1 MQLKGA
7 YDGYSCQQLLSII
20 SNPTLSD
27 ICRKIYCD
35 RGITAVF
42 KKTALSGDEE
52 SIELL
57 HNIALGYDEFGKK
70 AEDIL
75 YHIVRTPTNETLSI
89 IRLIKNACLKLYN
102 LAHAATNSPL
112 KPAGPDNSDDLL
124 FKKLFS
130 PSKLMT
136 IIGDEIPLISEK
148 QSLSKVLLNDKNNE
162 LSDGT
167 NFWDKNRQL
176 TTDEIDCYLQKI
188 AANAKNTQVNYPTGL
203 YLPDSNSTYLEFAL
217 NDNIKI
223 DPSWPKEVQLFPI
236 NTGGHW
242 ILVSLQKIV
251 NEKNNTPQIKCVIF
265 NSLRALGHDK
275 ENSLKRVINSF
286 NSKIMGEMPNNK
298 NITDHLT
305 EPEIIF
311 LHADLQQYLSQ
322 SCGAFVCMAAKEVI
336 EQRESNSDSA
346 PYTLLKNYADRFKKY
361 SAEEQYEIDFQHRLI
376 NRNCYLDK
384 YGDALINAS
393 YTQLEKTHSQPKNRA
408 SGNRVS

>member
-1 MQLKGA
+1 MMVTVVSNYCQL
-7 YDGYSCQQLLSII
+7 SQTQLSQTFAEKFTVTEELLQS
-20 SNPTLSD
+20 L
-27 ICRKIYCD
+27 
-35 RGITAVF
+35 

-57 HNIALGYDEFGKK
+57 HNIALGYDKFGKE

-102 LAHAATNSPL
+102 LAHIATNSPL
-112 KPAGPDNSDDLL
+112 KSHDSDDLL

-148 QSLSKVLLNDKNNE
+148 QSLSKVLLNDENNE

-176 TTDEIDCYLQKI
+176 TTDEIACYLQKI

-203 YLPDSNSTYLEFAL
+203 YVPYSTRTHLEDAL
-217 NDNIKI
+217 NENIKS
-223 DPSWPKEVQLFPI
+223 DPSWPNEVQLFPI
-236 NTGGHW
+236 NIGGHW

-251 NEKNNTPQIKCVIF
+251 NKKNNKLQIKCVIF
-265 NSLRALGHDK
+265 NSLRALGYDK

-286 NSKIMGEMPNNK
+286 NSELMGEMSNN
-298 NITDHLT
+298 NIKVHLN

-322 SCGAFVCMAAKEVI
+322 SCGAFVCMAAQEVI

-361 SAEEQYEIDFQHRLI
+361 SAEEQYEIDFQHRLA

-384 YGDALINAS
+384 YGDANINH
-393 YTQLEKTHSQPKNRA
+393 YYRNLEIKHSQPKNRA
-408 SGNRVS
+408 SGKRVS

>member
-1 MQLKGA
+1 MMVTVVSNYCQL
-7 YDGYSCQQLLSII
+7 SQTQLCQTFAEKFTVTEELLQS
-20 SNPTLSD
+20 L
-27 ICRKIYCD
+27 
-35 RGITAVF
+35 

-70 AEDIL
+70 AEDIF
-75 YHIVRTPTNETLSI
+75 YHIVRNPTNETLSI

-102 LAHAATNSPL
+102 LAHTATKHPL
-112 KPAGPDNSDDLL
+112 KSHDSDDLL

-136 IIGDEIPLISEK
+136 IIGEDIPLISEK

-176 TTDEIDCYLQKI
+176 TTDEIACYLKKI
-188 AANAKNTQVNYPTGL
+188 AANAKNTQVNYPTDF
-203 YLPDSNSTYLEFAL
+203 YLPNSNSTYLEVAL
-217 NDNIKI
+217 NDNIKS
-223 DPSWPKEVQLFPI
+223 DPLWPKAVQLFPI

-251 NEKNNTPQIKCVIF
+251 NEKKNTQQIKCIIF
-265 NSLRALGHDK
+265 NSLRALGHEK
-275 ENSLKRVINSF
+275 ENSLKRIINSF
-286 NSKIMGEMPNNK
+286 NSELMREMSNN
-298 NITDHLT
+298 NIKVHLT

-322 SCGAFVCMAAKEVI
+322 SCGAFVCMAAQEVI

-346 PYTLLKNYADRFKKY
+346 HYTLLKNYADRFKKY
-361 SAEEQYEIDFQHRLI
+361 SAEEQYEIDFQHRQV

-384 YGDALINAS
+384 YGDANIND
-393 YTQLEKTHSQPKNRA
+393 YYRDLEIKHSQPQNRA
-408 SGNRVS
+408 SGKRVS

>member
-1 MQLKGA
+1 MVTVVSNYCQL
-7 YDGYSCQQLLSII
+7 SQTQLSQTFAEKFTVTEELLQS
-20 SNPTLSD
+20 L
-27 ICRKIYCD
+27 
-35 RGITAVF
+35 

-57 HNIALGYDEFGKK
+57 HNIALGYDKFGKE

-102 LAHAATNSPL
+102 LAHIATNSPL
-112 KPAGPDNSDDLL
+112 KSHDSDDLL

-148 QSLSKVLLNDKNNE
+148 QSLSKVLLNDENNE

-176 TTDEIDCYLQKI
+176 TTDEIACYLQKI

-203 YLPDSNSTYLEFAL
+203 YVPYSTRTHREDAL
-217 NDNIKI
+217 NENIKS
-223 DPSWPKEVQLFPI
+223 DPSWPNEVQLFPI

-251 NEKNNTPQIKCVIF
+251 NKKNNKLQIKCVIF
-265 NSLRALGHDK
+265 NSLRALGYDK

-286 NSKIMGEMPNNK
+286 NSELMGEMSNN
-298 NITDHLT
+298 NIKVHLN

-322 SCGAFVCMAAKEVI
+322 SCGAFVCMAAQEVI

-361 SAEEQYEIDFQHRLI
+361 SAEEQYEIDFQHRLA

-384 YGDALINAS
+384 YGDANINH
-393 YTQLEKTHSQPKNRA
+393 YYRNLEIKHSQPKNRA
-408 SGNRVS
+408 SGKRVS

>member
-1 MQLKGA
+1 MVTVVSNYCQLSQMQLSQTFAEKFTVTEE
-7 YDGYSCQQLLSII
+7 LLQS
-20 SNPTLSD
+20 L
-27 ICRKIYCD
+27 
-35 RGITAVF
+35 

-57 HNIALGYDEFGKK
+57 HNIALGYYKFGKE

-102 LAHAATNSPL
+102 LAHIATNSPL
-112 KPAGPDNSDDLL
+112 KSHDSDDLL

-148 QSLSKVLLNDKNNE
+148 QSLSKVLLNDENNE

-176 TTDEIDCYLQKI
+176 TTDEIACYLQKI

-203 YLPDSNSTYLEFAL
+203 YVPYSTRTHLEDAL
-217 NDNIKI
+217 NENIKS
-223 DPSWPKEVQLFPI
+223 DPSWPNEVQLFPI

-251 NEKNNTPQIKCVIF
+251 NKKNNKLQIKCVIF
-265 NSLRALGHDK
+265 NSLRALGYDK

-286 NSKIMGEMPNNK
+286 NSELMGEMSNN
-298 NITDHLT
+298 NIKVHLN

-322 SCGAFVCMAAKEVI
+322 SCGAFVCMAAQEVI

-361 SAEEQYEIDFQHRLI
+361 SAEEQYEIDFQHRLA

-384 YGDALINAS
+384 YGDANINH
-393 YTQLEKTHSQPKNRA
+393 YYRNLEIKHSQPKNRA
-408 SGNRVS
+408 SGKRVS

>member
-1 MQLKGA
+1 MVTVVSNYCQL
-7 YDGYSCQQLLSII
+7 SQTQLSQTFAEKFTVTEELLQS
-20 SNPTLSD
+20 L
-27 ICRKIYCD
+27 
-35 RGITAVF
+35 

-57 HNIALGYDEFGKK
+57 HNIALGYDKFGKE

-102 LAHAATNSPL
+102 LAHIATNSPL
-112 KPAGPDNSDDLL
+112 KSHDSDDLL

-148 QSLSKVLLNDKNNE
+148 QSLSKVLLNDENNE

-176 TTDEIDCYLQKI
+176 TTDEIACYLQKI

-203 YLPDSNSTYLEFAL
+203 YVPYSTRTHLEDAL
-217 NDNIKI
+217 NENIKS
-223 DPSWPKEVQLFPI
+223 DPSWPNEVQLFPI

-242 ILVSLQKIV
+242 ILVSPQKIV
-251 NEKNNTPQIKCVIF
+251 NKKNNKLQIKCVIF
-265 NSLRALGHDK
+265 NSLRALGYDK

-286 NSKIMGEMPNNK
+286 NSELMGEMSNN
-298 NITDHLT
+298 NIKVHLN

-322 SCGAFVCMAAKEVI
+322 SCGAFVCMAAQEVI

-361 SAEEQYEIDFQHRLI
+361 SAEEQYEIDFQHRLA
-376 NRNCYLDK
+376 NRNCYLDI
-384 YGDALINAS
+384 YGDANINH
-393 YTQLEKTHSQPKNRA
+393 YYRNLEIKHSQPKNRA
-408 SGNRVS
+408 SGKRVS

>member
-1 MQLKGA
+1 MVTVVSNYCQL
-7 YDGYSCQQLLSII
+7 SQTQLCQTFAEKFTVTEELLQS
-20 SNPTLSD
+20 L
-27 ICRKIYCD
+27 
-35 RGITAVF
+35 

-75 YHIVRTPTNETLSI
+75 YHIVRNPTNDTLSI
-89 IRLIKNACLKLYN
+89 IKLIKNACLKLYN
-102 LAHAATNSPL
+102 LAHTATKHPL
-112 KPAGPDNSDDLL
+112 KSHNSDNLL

-136 IIGDEIPLISEK
+136 IIGEDIPLISEK

-203 YLPDSNSTYLEFAL
+203 YLPDSNSTYLEIAL
-217 NDNIKI
+217 NDNIKS

-251 NEKNNTPQIKCVIF
+251 NEKNNTQQIKCVIF

-286 NSKIMGEMPNNK
+286 NSKFMGEMPNNK
-298 NITDHLT
+298 NIIDHLT
-305 EPEIIF
+305 EQEITF

-361 SAEEQYEIDFQHRLI
+361 SAEEQYEIDFQHRQV

-384 YGDALINAS
+384 YGDANIND
-393 YTQLEKTHSQPKNRA
+393 YYRDLEIKHSQPQNRA
-408 SGNRVS
+408 SGKRVS

>member
-1 MQLKGA
+1 MMVTVVSNYCQL
-7 YDGYSCQQLLSII
+7 SQTQLSQTFAEKFTVTEELLQS
-20 SNPTLSD
+20 L
-27 ICRKIYCD
+27 
-35 RGITAVF
+35 

-57 HNIALGYDEFGKK
+57 HNIALGYDKFGKE

-102 LAHAATNSPL
+102 LAHIATNSPL
-112 KPAGPDNSDDLL
+112 KSHDSDDLL

-148 QSLSKVLLNDKNNE
+148 QSLSKVLLNDENNE

-176 TTDEIDCYLQKI
+176 TTDEIACYLQKI

-203 YLPDSNSTYLEFAL
+203 YVPYSTRTHLEDAL
-217 NDNIKI
+217 NENIKS
-223 DPSWPKEVQLFPI
+223 DPSCPNEVQLFPI

-251 NEKNNTPQIKCVIF
+251 NKKNNKLQIKCVIF
-265 NSLRALGHDK
+265 NSLRALGYDK

-286 NSKIMGEMPNNK
+286 NSELMGEMSNN
-298 NITDHLT
+298 NIKVHLN

-322 SCGAFVCMAAKEVI
+322 SCGAFVCMAAQEVI

-361 SAEEQYEIDFQHRLI
+361 SAEEQYEIDFQHRLA

-384 YGDALINAS
+384 YGDANINH
-393 YTQLEKTHSQPKNRA
+393 YYRNLEIKHSQPKNRA
-408 SGNRVS
+408 SGKRVS

>member
-1 MQLKGA
+1 MVTVVSNYCQL
-7 YDGYSCQQLLSII
+7 SQTQLSQTFAEKFTVTDELLQS
-20 SNPTLSD
+20 L
-27 ICRKIYCD
+27 
-35 RGITAVF
+35 

-70 AEDIL
+70 AEDIF
-75 YHIVRTPTNETLSI
+75 YHIVRNPTNETLSI

-102 LAHAATNSPL
+102 LAHTATKHPL
-112 KPAGPDNSDDLL
+112 KSHDSDDLL

-136 IIGDEIPLISEK
+136 IIGEDIPLISEK

-188 AANAKNTQVNYPTGL
+188 AASAKNTQVNYPTGL
-203 YLPDSNSTYLEFAL
+203 YLPDSNSTYLEIAL
-217 NDNIKI
+217 NDNIKS

-251 NEKNNTPQIKCVIF
+251 NEKNNTQQIKCVIF
-265 NSLRALGHDK
+265 NSLRALGHDN
-275 ENSLKRVINSF
+275 ENSLKRIINSF
-286 NSKIMGEMPNNK
+286 NSELIGEMSNN
-298 NITDHLT
+298 NIKVHLT

-322 SCGAFVCMAAKEVI
+322 SCGAFVCMAAQEVI

-346 PYTLLKNYADRFKKY
+346 HYTLLKNYADRFKKY
-361 SAEEQYEIDFQHRLI
+361 SAEEQYEIDFQHRQA

-384 YGDALINAS
+384 YGDANINH
-393 YTQLEKTHSQPKNRA
+393 YYRNLEIKYSHPQNKA
-408 SGNRVS
+408 SGKRVS

>member
-7 YDGYSCQQLLSII
+7 HDGYSCQQLLSII
-20 SNPTLSD
+20 SNATQSD

-57 HNIALGYDEFGKK
+57 HNIALGYDKFGKE

-102 LAHAATNSPL
+102 LAHIATNSPL
-112 KPAGPDNSDDLL
+112 KSHDSDDLL

-148 QSLSKVLLNDKNNE
+148 QSLSKVLLNDENNE

-176 TTDEIDCYLQKI
+176 TTDEIACYLQKI

-203 YLPDSNSTYLEFAL
+203 YVPYSTRTHLEDAL
-217 NDNIKI
+217 NENIKS
-223 DPSWPKEVQLFPI
+223 DPSWPNEVQLFPI

-251 NEKNNTPQIKCVIF
+251 NKKNNKLQIKCVIF
-265 NSLRALGHDK
+265 NSLRALGYDK

-286 NSKIMGEMPNNK
+286 NSELMGEMSNN
-298 NITDHLT
+298 NIKVHLN

-322 SCGAFVCMAAKEVI
+322 SCGAFVCMAAQEVI

-346 PYTLLKNYADRFKKY
+346 PYTLLKTMLTDLKNIQQKSSTKLIFNIDW
-361 SAEEQYEIDFQHRLI
+361 QTEIVI
-376 NRNCYLDK
+376 
-384 YGDALINAS
+384 
-393 YTQLEKTHSQPKNRA
+393 
-408 SGNRVS
+408 

>member
-1 MQLKGA
+1 M
-7 YDGYSCQQLLSII
+7 
-20 SNPTLSD
+20 
-27 ICRKIYCD
+27 CRKF
-35 RGITAVF
+35 TVTEELLQSL

-75 YHIVRTPTNETLSI
+75 YHIVRNPTNETLSI

-136 IIGDEIPLISEK
+136 IIGDDIPLISEK

-188 AANAKNTQVNYPTGL
+188 AANANNTQVNYPTGL
-203 YLPDSNSTYLEFAL
+203 YLPDSNSTYLEIAL
-217 NDNIKI
+217 NENIKS
-223 DPSWPKEVQLFPI
+223 DPSWPNEVQLFPI

-251 NEKNNTPQIKCVIF
+251 NEKNNTQQIKCVIF

-286 NSKIMGEMPNNK
+286 NSKFMGEMPNND

-384 YGDALINAS
+384 YGDANINH
-393 YTQLEKTHSQPKNRA
+393 YYRNLEIKYSQPKK
-408 SGNRVS
+408 

>member
-1 MQLKGA
+1 MVTVVSNYCQL
-7 YDGYSCQQLLSII
+7 SQTQLSQTFAEKFTVTDELLQS
-20 SNPTLSD
+20 L
-27 ICRKIYCD
+27 
-35 RGITAVF
+35 

-75 YHIVRTPTNETLSI
+75 YHIVINPTNETLSI

-102 LAHAATNSPL
+102 LAHTATKHPL
-112 KPAGPDNSDDLL
+112 KSHDSDDLL

-136 IIGDEIPLISEK
+136 IIGEDIPLISEK

-176 TTDEIDCYLQKI
+176 TTDEIACYLKKI
-188 AANAKNTQVNYPTGL
+188 AANAKNTQVNYPTDF
-203 YLPDSNSTYLEFAL
+203 YLPNSNSTYLEVAL
-217 NDNIKI
+217 NDNIKS
-223 DPSWPKEVQLFPI
+223 DPLWPKAVQLFPI

-251 NEKNNTPQIKCVIF
+251 NEKNNTQQIKCIIF
-265 NSLRALGHDK
+265 NSLRALGHEK
-275 ENSLKRVINSF
+275 ENSLKRIINSF
-286 NSKIMGEMPNNK
+286 NSELMGEMSNN
-298 NITDHLT
+298 NIKVHLT

-322 SCGAFVCMAAKEVI
+322 SCGAFVCMAAQEVI

-361 SAEEQYEIDFQHRLI
+361 SAEEQYEIDFQHRQA

-384 YGDALINAS
+384 YGDANIND
-393 YTQLEKTHSQPKNRA
+393 YYRDLEIKHSQPQNRA
-408 SGNRVS
+408 SGKRVS

>member
-1 MQLKGA
+1 MVTVVSNYCQL
-7 YDGYSCQQLLSII
+7 SQTQLCQTFAEKFTVTEELLQS
-20 SNPTLSD
+20 L
-27 ICRKIYCD
+27 
-35 RGITAVF
+35 

-57 HNIALGYDEFGKK
+57 HNIALDYDEFGKK

-75 YHIVRTPTNETLSI
+75 YHIVRNPTNETLSI

-102 LAHAATNSPL
+102 LAHTATKHPL
-112 KPAGPDNSDDLL
+112 KSHDSDDLL

-136 IIGDEIPLISEK
+136 IIGEDIPLISEK

-176 TTDEIDCYLQKI
+176 TTDEIACYLKKI
-188 AANAKNTQVNYPTGL
+188 AANAKNTQVNYPTDF
-203 YLPDSNSTYLEFAL
+203 YLPNSNSTYLEVAL
-217 NDNIKI
+217 NDNIKS
-223 DPSWPKEVQLFPI
+223 DPLWPKAVQLFPI

-251 NEKNNTPQIKCVIF
+251 NEKNNTQQIKCIIF
-265 NSLRALGHDK
+265 NSLRALGHEK
-275 ENSLKRVINSF
+275 ENSLKRIINSF
-286 NSKIMGEMPNNK
+286 NSELMREMSNN
-298 NITDHLT
+298 NIKVHLT

-322 SCGAFVCMAAKEVI
+322 SCGAFVCMAAQEVI

-346 PYTLLKNYADRFKKY
+346 HYTLLKNYADRFKKY
-361 SAEEQYEIDFQHRLI
+361 SAEEQYEIDFQHRQV
-376 NRNCYLDK
+376 NRNCFLDK
-384 YGDALINAS
+384 YGDANIND
-393 YTQLEKTHSQPKNRA
+393 YYRDLEIKHSQPQNRA
-408 SGNRVS
+408 SGKRVS

>member
-1 MQLKGA
+1 MVTVVSNYCQL
-7 YDGYSCQQLLSII
+7 SQTQLSQTFAEKFTVTEELLQS
-20 SNPTLSD
+20 L
-27 ICRKIYCD
+27 
-35 RGITAVF
+35 

-57 HNIALGYDEFGKK
+57 HNIALGYDKFGKE

-102 LAHAATNSPL
+102 LAHIATNSPL
-112 KPAGPDNSDDLL
+112 KSHDSDDLL

-148 QSLSKVLLNDKNNE
+148 QSLSKVLLNDENNE

-176 TTDEIDCYLQKI
+176 TTDEIACYLQKI
-188 AANAKNTQVNYPTGL
+188 AANAKNAQVNYPTGL
-203 YLPDSNSTYLEFAL
+203 YVPYSTRTHLEDAL
-217 NDNIKI
+217 NENIKS
-223 DPSWPKEVQLFPI
+223 DPSWPNEVQLFPI

-251 NEKNNTPQIKCVIF
+251 NKKNNKLQIKCVIF
-265 NSLRALGHDK
+265 NSLRALGYDK
-275 ENSLKRVINSF
+275 ENSLKRVINIF
-286 NSKIMGEMPNNK
+286 NSELMGEMSNN
-298 NITDHLT
+298 NIKVHLN

-322 SCGAFVCMAAKEVI
+322 SCGAFVCMAAQEVI

-361 SAEEQYEIDFQHRLI
+361 SAEEQYEIDFQHRLA

-384 YGDALINAS
+384 YGDANIND
-393 YTQLEKTHSQPKNRA
+393 YYRDLEIKHSQPQNRA
-408 SGNRVS
+408 SGKRVS

>member
-1 MQLKGA
+1 MMVTVVSNYCQL
-7 YDGYSCQQLLSII
+7 SQTQLSQTFAEKFTVTEELLQS
-20 SNPTLSD
+20 L
-27 ICRKIYCD
+27 
-35 RGITAVF
+35 

-57 HNIALGYDEFGKK
+57 HNIALGYDKFGKE

-102 LAHAATNSPL
+102 LAHIATNSPL
-112 KPAGPDNSDDLL
+112 KSHDSDDLL

-148 QSLSKVLLNDKNNE
+148 QSLSKVLLNDENNE

-176 TTDEIDCYLQKI
+176 TTDEIACYLQKI

-203 YLPDSNSTYLEFAL
+203 YVPYSTRTHLEDAL
-217 NDNIKI
+217 NENIKS
-223 DPSWPKEVQLFPI
+223 DPSWPNEVQLFPI

-251 NEKNNTPQIKCVIF
+251 NKKNNKLQIKCVIF
-265 NSLRALGHDK
+265 NSLRALGYDK
-275 ENSLKRVINSF
+275 ENSLTRVINSF
-286 NSKIMGEMPNNK
+286 NSELMGEMSNN
-298 NITDHLT
+298 NIKVHLN

-322 SCGAFVCMAAKEVI
+322 SCGAFVCMAAQEVI

-346 PYTLLKNYADRFKKY
+346 PYTLLKNYADRLKKY
-361 SAEEQYEIDFQHRLI
+361 SAEEQYEIDFQHRLA

-384 YGDALINAS
+384 YGDANINH
-393 YTQLEKTHSQPKNRA
+393 YYRNLEIKHSQPKNRA
-408 SGNRVS
+408 SGKRVS

>member
-1 MQLKGA
+1 MMVTVVSNYCQL
-7 YDGYSCQQLLSII
+7 SQTQLSQTFAEKFTVTEELLQS
-20 SNPTLSD
+20 L
-27 ICRKIYCD
+27 
-35 RGITAVF
+35 

-57 HNIALGYDEFGKK
+57 HNIALGYDKFGKE

-102 LAHAATNSPL
+102 LAHIATNSPL
-112 KPAGPDNSDDLL
+112 KSHDSDDLL

-148 QSLSKVLLNDKNNE
+148 QSLSKVLLNDENNE

-176 TTDEIDCYLQKI
+176 TTDEIACYLQKI

-203 YLPDSNSTYLEFAL
+203 YVPYSTRTHLEDAL
-217 NDNIKI
+217 NENIKS
-223 DPSWPKEVQLFPI
+223 DPSWPNEVQLFPI

-251 NEKNNTPQIKCVIF
+251 NKKNNKLQIKCVIF
-265 NSLRALGHDK
+265 NSLRALGYDK

-286 NSKIMGEMPNNK
+286 NSELMGEMSNN
-298 NITDHLT
+298 NIKVHLN

-322 SCGAFVCMAAKEVI
+322 SCGAFVCMAAQEVI

-361 SAEEQYEIDFQHRLI
+361 SAEEQCEIDFQHRLA

-384 YGDALINAS
+384 YGDANINH
-393 YTQLEKTHSQPKNRA
+393 YYRNLEIKHSQPKNRA
-408 SGNRVS
+408 SGKRVS

>member
-1 MQLKGA
+1 MVTVVSNYCQL
-7 YDGYSCQQLLSII
+7 SQTQLSQTFAEKFTVTDELLQS
-20 SNPTLSD
+20 L
-27 ICRKIYCD
+27 
-35 RGITAVF
+35 

-75 YHIVRTPTNETLSI
+75 YHIVINPTNETLSI

-102 LAHAATNSPL
+102 LAHTATKHPL
-112 KPAGPDNSDDLL
+112 KSHDSDDLL

-136 IIGDEIPLISEK
+136 IIGEDIPLISEK

-188 AANAKNTQVNYPTGL
+188 AASAKNTQVNYPTGL
-203 YLPDSNSTYLEFAL
+203 YLPDSNSTYLEIAL
-217 NDNIKI
+217 NDNIKS

-251 NEKNNTPQIKCVIF
+251 NEKNNTQQIKCVIF
-265 NSLRALGHDK
+265 NSLRALGHDN
-275 ENSLKRVINSF
+275 ENSLKRIINSF
-286 NSKIMGEMPNNK
+286 NSELIGEMSNN
-298 NITDHLT
+298 NIKIHLT

-322 SCGAFVCMAAKEVI
+322 SCGAFVCMAAQEVI

-361 SAEEQYEIDFQHRLI
+361 SAEEQYEIDFQHRQA

-384 YGDALINAS
+384 YGDANINH
-393 YTQLEKTHSQPKNRA
+393 YYRNLEIKYSHPQNKA
-408 SGNRVS
+408 SGKRVS

>member
-1 MQLKGA
+1 MVTVVSNYCQLSQK
-7 YDGYSCQQLLSII
+7 QLSQTFAEKFTVTEELLQS
-20 SNPTLSD
+20 L
-27 ICRKIYCD
+27 
-35 RGITAVF
+35 

-57 HNIALGYDEFGKK
+57 HNIALGYDKFGKE

-75 YHIVRTPTNETLSI
+75 YHIVRNPTNETLSI

-102 LAHAATNSPL
+102 LAHIATNSPL
-112 KPAGPDNSDDLL
+112 KSHDSDDLL

-148 QSLSKVLLNDKNNE
+148 QSLSKALLNDENNE

-176 TTDEIDCYLQKI
+176 TTDEIACYLQKI
-188 AANAKNTQVNYPTGL
+188 AANAKNAQVNYPTGL
-203 YLPDSNSTYLEFAL
+203 YVPYSTRTHLEDAL
-217 NDNIKI
+217 NENIKS
-223 DPSWPKEVQLFPI
+223 DPSWPKAVQLFPI

-251 NEKNNTPQIKCVIF
+251 NEKNNTQQIKCVIF

-286 NSKIMGEMPNNK
+286 NSEFMGEMSNN
-298 NITDHLT
+298 NIKVHLT

-322 SCGAFVCMAAKEVI
+322 SCGAFVCMAAQEVI

-361 SAEEQYEIDFQHRLI
+361 SAEEQYEIDFQHRLV

-384 YGDALINAS
+384 YGDARINAS
-393 YTQLEKTHSQPKNRA
+393 YTQLEIKHSQPKNRA
-408 SGNRVS
+408 SGKRVS

>member
-1 MQLKGA
+1 MVTVVSNYCQL
-7 YDGYSCQQLLSII
+7 SQTQLSQTFAEKFTVTDELLQS
-20 SNPTLSD
+20 L
-27 ICRKIYCD
+27 
-35 RGITAVF
+35 

-75 YHIVRTPTNETLSI
+75 YHIVINPTNETLSI

-102 LAHAATNSPL
+102 LAHTATKHPL
-112 KPAGPDNSDDLL
+112 KSHDSDDLL

-136 IIGDEIPLISEK
+136 IIGEDIPLISEK

-188 AANAKNTQVNYPTGL
+188 AASAKNTQVNYPTGL
-203 YLPDSNSTYLEFAL
+203 HLPDSNSTYLEIAL
-217 NDNIKI
+217 NDNIKS

-251 NEKNNTPQIKCVIF
+251 NEKNNTQQIKCVIF
-265 NSLRALGHDK
+265 NSLRALGHDN
-275 ENSLKRVINSF
+275 ENSLKRIINSF
-286 NSKIMGEMPNNK
+286 NSELIGEMSNN
-298 NITDHLT
+298 NIKVHLT

-322 SCGAFVCMAAKEVI
+322 SCGAFVCMAAQEVI

-361 SAEEQYEIDFQHRLI
+361 SAEEQYEIDFQHRQA

-384 YGDALINAS
+384 YGDANINH
-393 YTQLEKTHSQPKNRA
+393 YYRNLEIKYSHPQNKA
-408 SGNRVS
+408 SGKRVS

>member
-1 MQLKGA
+1 MVTVVSNYCQL
-7 YDGYSCQQLLSII
+7 SQTQLSQTFAEKFTVTDKLLQS
-20 SNPTLSD
+20 L
-27 ICRKIYCD
+27 
-35 RGITAVF
+35 

-75 YHIVRTPTNETLSI
+75 YHIVRNPTNETLSI

-102 LAHAATNSPL
+102 LAHTATKHPL
-112 KPAGPDNSDDLL
+112 KSHDSDDLL

-136 IIGDEIPLISEK
+136 IIGEDIPLISEK

-176 TTDEIDCYLQKI
+176 TTDEIACYLKKI
-188 AANAKNTQVNYPTGL
+188 AANAKNTQVNYPTDF
-203 YLPDSNSTYLEFAL
+203 YLPNSNSTYLEVAL
-217 NDNIKI
+217 NDNIKS
-223 DPSWPKEVQLFPI
+223 DPLWPKAVQLFPI

-251 NEKNNTPQIKCVIF
+251 NEKNNTQQIKCIIF
-265 NSLRALGHDK
+265 NSLRALGHEK
-275 ENSLKRVINSF
+275 ENSLKRIINSF
-286 NSKIMGEMPNNK
+286 NSELMGEMSNN
-298 NITDHLT
+298 NIKVHLT

-322 SCGAFVCMAAKEVI
+322 SCGAFVCMAAQEVI

-361 SAEEQYEIDFQHRLI
+361 SAEEQYEIDFQHRQA

-384 YGDALINAS
+384 YGDANIND
-393 YTQLEKTHSQPKNRA
+393 YYRDLEIKHSQPQNRA
-408 SGNRVS
+408 SGKRVS

>member
-1 MQLKGA
+1 MVTVVSNYCQL
-7 YDGYSCQQLLSII
+7 SQTQLSQTFAEKFTVTDELLQS
-20 SNPTLSD
+20 L
-27 ICRKIYCD
+27 
-35 RGITAVF
+35 

-75 YHIVRTPTNETLSI
+75 YHIVINPTNETLSI

-102 LAHAATNSPL
+102 LAHTATKHPL
-112 KPAGPDNSDDLL
+112 KSHDSDDLL

-136 IIGDEIPLISEK
+136 IIGEDIPLISEK

-188 AANAKNTQVNYPTGL
+188 AASAKNTQVNYPTGL
-203 YLPDSNSTYLEFAL
+203 YLPDSNSTYLEIAL
-217 NDNIKI
+217 NDNIKS

-251 NEKNNTPQIKCVIF
+251 NEKNNTQQIKCVIF
-265 NSLRALGHDK
+265 NSLRALGHDN
-275 ENSLKRVINSF
+275 ENSLKRIINSF
-286 NSKIMGEMPNNK
+286 NSELIGEMSNN
-298 NITDHLT
+298 NIKVHLT

-322 SCGAFVCMAAKEVI
+322 SCGAFVCMAAQEVI

-361 SAEEQYEIDFQHRLI
+361 SAEEQYEIDFQHRQA

-384 YGDALINAS
+384 YGDANINH
-393 YTQLEKTHSQPKNRA
+393 YYRNLEIKYSHP
-408 SGNRVS
+408 

>member
-1 MQLKGA
+1 MMVTVVSNYCQL
-7 YDGYSCQQLLSII
+7 SQTQLSQTFAEKFTVTEELLQS
-20 SNPTLSD
+20 L
-27 ICRKIYCD
+27 
-35 RGITAVF
+35 

-57 HNIALGYDEFGKK
+57 HNIALGYDKFGKE

-102 LAHAATNSPL
+102 LAHIATNSPL
-112 KPAGPDNSDDLL
+112 KSHDSDDLL

-148 QSLSKVLLNDKNNE
+148 QSLSKVLLNDENNE

-176 TTDEIDCYLQKI
+176 TTDEIACYLQKI
-188 AANAKNTQVNYPTGL
+188 AANAKNTQVNYPTDL
-203 YLPDSNSTYLEFAL
+203 YVPYSTRTHLEDAL
-217 NDNIKI
+217 NENIKS
-223 DPSWPKEVQLFPI
+223 DPSWPNEVQLFPI

-251 NEKNNTPQIKCVIF
+251 NKKNNKLQIKCVIF
-265 NSLRALGHDK
+265 NSLRALGYDK

-286 NSKIMGEMPNNK
+286 NSELMGEMSNN
-298 NITDHLT
+298 NIKVHLN

-322 SCGAFVCMAAKEVI
+322 SCGAFVCMAAQEVI

-361 SAEEQYEIDFQHRLI
+361 SAEEQYEIDFQHRLA

-384 YGDALINAS
+384 YGDANINH
-393 YTQLEKTHSQPKNRA
+393 YYRNLEIKHSQPKNRA
-408 SGNRVS
+408 SGKRVS

>member
-1 MQLKGA
+1 MMVTVVSNYCQLSQA
-7 YDGYSCQQLLSII
+7 QLCQTFAEKFTVTEELLQS
-20 SNPTLSD
+20 L
-27 ICRKIYCD
+27 
-35 RGITAVF
+35 

-75 YHIVRTPTNETLSI
+75 YHIVRNPTNETLSI

-102 LAHAATNSPL
+102 LAHTATNSPL

-136 IIGDEIPLISEK
+136 IIGDDIPLMSEK

-203 YLPDSNSTYLEFAL
+203 YLPDSNSTYLEIAL
-217 NDNIKI
+217 NDNIKS

-251 NEKNNTPQIKCVIF
+251 NEKNNTQQIKCVIF

-286 NSKIMGEMPNNK
+286 NSKFMGEMPNNK

-305 EPEIIF
+305 EQEITF

-322 SCGAFVCMAAKEVI
+322 SCGAFVCMAAKQVI

-361 SAEEQYEIDFQHRLI
+361 SAEEQYEIDFQHRLT

-384 YGDALINAS
+384 YGDANINH
-393 YTQLEKTHSQPKNRA
+393 YYRNLEIKYSQPKNRS
-408 SGNRVS
+408 SGKRVS

>member
-1 MQLKGA
+1 MVTVVSNYCQL
-7 YDGYSCQQLLSII
+7 SQTQLSQTFAEKFTVTDELLQS
-20 SNPTLSD
+20 L
-27 ICRKIYCD
+27 
-35 RGITAVF
+35 

-75 YHIVRTPTNETLSI
+75 YHIVRNPTNETLSI

-102 LAHAATNSPL
+102 LAHTATKHPL
-112 KPAGPDNSDDLL
+112 KSHDSDDLL

-136 IIGDEIPLISEK
+136 IIGEDIPLISEK

-176 TTDEIDCYLQKI
+176 TTDEIACYLKKI
-188 AANAKNTQVNYPTGL
+188 AANAKNTQVNYPTDF
-203 YLPDSNSTYLEFAL
+203 YLPNSNSTYLEVAL
-217 NDNIKI
+217 NDNIKS
-223 DPSWPKEVQLFPI
+223 DPLWPKAVQLFPI

-251 NEKNNTPQIKCVIF
+251 NEKNNTQQIKCIIF
-265 NSLRALGHDK
+265 NSLRALGHEK
-275 ENSLKRVINSF
+275 ENSLKRIINSF
-286 NSKIMGEMPNNK
+286 NSELMGEMSNN
-298 NITDHLT
+298 NIKVHLT

-322 SCGAFVCMAAKEVI
+322 SCGAFVCMAAQEVI
-336 EQRESNSDSA
+336 EQMERNSDSN

-361 SAEEQYEIDFQHRLI
+361 SAEEQYEIDFQHRQA

-384 YGDALINAS
+384 YGDANIND
-393 YTQLEKTHSQPKNRA
+393 YYRDLEIKHSQPQNRA
-408 SGNRVS
+408 SGKRVS

>member
-1 MQLKGA
+1 MVTVVSNYCQL
-7 YDGYSCQQLLSII
+7 SQTQLCQTFAEKFTVTEELLQS
-20 SNPTLSD
+20 L
-27 ICRKIYCD
+27 
-35 RGITAVF
+35 

-70 AEDIL
+70 AEDIF
-75 YHIVRTPTNETLSI
+75 YHIVRNPTNETLSI

-102 LAHAATNSPL
+102 LAHTATKPPL
-112 KPAGPDNSDDLL
+112 KSHDSDDLL

-136 IIGDEIPLISEK
+136 IIGEDIPLISEK

-176 TTDEIDCYLQKI
+176 TTDEIACYLKKI
-188 AANAKNTQVNYPTGL
+188 AANAKNTQVNYPTDF
-203 YLPDSNSTYLEFAL
+203 YLPNSNSTYLEVAL
-217 NDNIKI
+217 NDNIKS
-223 DPSWPKEVQLFPI
+223 DPLWPKAVQLFPI

-251 NEKNNTPQIKCVIF
+251 NEKNNTQQIKCIIF
-265 NSLRALGHDK
+265 NSLRALGHEK
-275 ENSLKRVINSF
+275 ENSLKRIINSF
-286 NSKIMGEMPNNK
+286 NSELMREMSNN
-298 NITDHLT
+298 NIKVHLT

-322 SCGAFVCMAAKEVI
+322 SCGAFVCMAAQEVI

-346 PYTLLKNYADRFKKY
+346 HYTLLKNYADRFKKY
-361 SAEEQYEIDFQHRLI
+361 SAEEQYEIDFQHRQV

-384 YGDALINAS
+384 YGDANIND
-393 YTQLEKTHSQPKNRA
+393 YYRDLEIKHSQPQNRA
-408 SGNRVS
+408 SGKRVS

>member
-1 MQLKGA
+1 MMVTVVSNYCQL
-7 YDGYSCQQLLSII
+7 SQTQLCQTFAEKFTVTEELLQS
-20 SNPTLSD
+20 L
-27 ICRKIYCD
+27 
-35 RGITAVF
+35 

-75 YHIVRTPTNETLSI
+75 YHIVRNPTNETLSI

-102 LAHAATNSPL
+102 LAHTETKHPL
-112 KPAGPDNSDDLL
+112 KSHDSDDLL

-136 IIGDEIPLISEK
+136 IIGEDIPLISEK

-176 TTDEIDCYLQKI
+176 TTDEIACYLKKI
-188 AANAKNTQVNYPTGL
+188 AANAKNTQVNYPTDF
-203 YLPDSNSTYLEFAL
+203 YLPNSNSTYLEVAL
-217 NDNIKI
+217 NDNIKS
-223 DPSWPKEVQLFPI
+223 DPLWPKAVQLFPI

-251 NEKNNTPQIKCVIF
+251 NEKNNTQQIKCIIF
-265 NSLRALGHDK
+265 NSLRALGHEK
-275 ENSLKRVINSF
+275 ENSLKRIINSF
-286 NSKIMGEMPNNK
+286 NSELMREMSNN
-298 NITDHLT
+298 NIKVHLT

-322 SCGAFVCMAAKEVI
+322 SCGAFVCMAAQEVI

-346 PYTLLKNYADRFKKY
+346 HYTLLKNYADRFKEY
-361 SAEEQYEIDFQHRLI
+361 SAEEQYEIDFQHRQV

-384 YGDALINAS
+384 YGDANINH
-393 YTQLEKTHSQPKNRA
+393 YYKDLEIKHSQPQNRA
-408 SGNRVS
+408 SGKRVS

>member
-1 MQLKGA
+1 MVTVVSNYCQL
-7 YDGYSCQQLLSII
+7 SQTQLSQTFAEKFTVTDELLQS
-20 SNPTLSD
+20 L
-27 ICRKIYCD
+27 
-35 RGITAVF
+35 

-75 YHIVRTPTNETLSI
+75 YHIVRNPTNETLSI

-102 LAHAATNSPL
+102 LAHTATKHPL
-112 KPAGPDNSDDLL
+112 KSHDSDDLL

-136 IIGDEIPLISEK
+136 IIGEDIPLISEK

-176 TTDEIDCYLQKI
+176 TTDEIACYLKKI
-188 AANAKNTQVNYPTGL
+188 AANAKNTQVNYPTDF
-203 YLPDSNSTYLEFAL
+203 YLPNSNSTYLEVAL
-217 NDNIKI
+217 NDNIKS
-223 DPSWPKEVQLFPI
+223 DPLWPKAVQLFPI

-251 NEKNNTPQIKCVIF
+251 NEKNNTQQIKCIIF
-265 NSLRALGHDK
+265 NSLRALGHEK
-275 ENSLKRVINSF
+275 ENSLKRIINSF
-286 NSKIMGEMPNNK
+286 NSELMGEMSNN
-298 NITDHLT
+298 NIKVHLT

-322 SCGAFVCMAAKEVI
+322 SCGAFVCMAAQEVI

-361 SAEEQYEIDFQHRLI
+361 SAEEQYEIDFQHRQA

-384 YGDALINAS
+384 YGDANIND
-393 YTQLEKTHSQPKNRA
+393 Y
-408 SGNRVS
+408 

>member
-1 MQLKGA
+1 MVTVVSNYCQL
-7 YDGYSCQQLLSII
+7 SQTQLCQTFAEKFTVTEELLQS
-20 SNPTLSD
+20 L
-27 ICRKIYCD
+27 
-35 RGITAVF
+35 

-75 YHIVRTPTNETLSI
+75 YHIVRNPTNETLSI

-102 LAHAATNSPL
+102 LAHTATKHPL
-112 KPAGPDNSDDLL
+112 KSHDSDDLL

-136 IIGDEIPLISEK
+136 IIGEDIPLISEK

-176 TTDEIDCYLQKI
+176 TTDEIACYLKKI
-188 AANAKNTQVNYPTGL
+188 AANAKNTQVNYPTDF
-203 YLPDSNSTYLEFAL
+203 YLPNSNSTYLEVAL
-217 NDNIKI
+217 NDNIKS
-223 DPSWPKEVQLFPI
+223 DPLWPKAVQLFPI

-251 NEKNNTPQIKCVIF
+251 NEKNNTQQIKCIIF
-265 NSLRALGHDK
+265 NSLRALGHEK
-275 ENSLKRVINSF
+275 ENSLKRIINSF
-286 NSKIMGEMPNNK
+286 NSELMREMSNN
-298 NITDHLT
+298 NIKVHLT

-322 SCGAFVCMAAKEVI
+322 SCGAFVCMAAQEVI

-346 PYTLLKNYADRFKKY
+346 HYTLLKNYADRFKEY
-361 SAEEQYEIDFQHRLI
+361 SAEEQYEIDFQHRQV

-384 YGDALINAS
+384 YGDANINH
-393 YTQLEKTHSQPKNRA
+393 YYKDLEIKYSQPQNRA
-408 SGNRVS
+408 SGKRVS

>member
-1 MQLKGA
+1 MVTVVSNYCQL
-7 YDGYSCQQLLSII
+7 SQTQLCQTFAEKFTVTEELLQS
-20 SNPTLSD
+20 L
-27 ICRKIYCD
+27 
-35 RGITAVF
+35 

-70 AEDIL
+70 AEDIF
-75 YHIVRTPTNETLSI
+75 YHIVRNPTNETLSI

-102 LAHAATNSPL
+102 LAHTATKHPL
-112 KPAGPDNSDDLL
+112 KSHDSDDLL

-136 IIGDEIPLISEK
+136 IIGEDIPLISEK

-176 TTDEIDCYLQKI
+176 TTDEIACYLKKI
-188 AANAKNTQVNYPTGL
+188 AANAKNTQVNYPTDF
-203 YLPDSNSTYLEFAL
+203 YLPNSNSTYLEVAL
-217 NDNIKI
+217 NDNIKS
-223 DPSWPKEVQLFPI
+223 DPLWPKAVQLFPI

-251 NEKNNTPQIKCVIF
+251 NKKNNTQQIKCIIF
-265 NSLRALGHDK
+265 NSLRALGHEK
-275 ENSLKRVINSF
+275 ENSLKRIINSF
-286 NSKIMGEMPNNK
+286 NSELMREMSNN
-298 NITDHLT
+298 NIKVHLT

-322 SCGAFVCMAAKEVI
+322 SCGAFVCMAAQEVI

-346 PYTLLKNYADRFKKY
+346 HYTLLKNYADRFKKY
-361 SAEEQYEIDFQHRLI
+361 SAEEQYEIDFQHRQV

-384 YGDALINAS
+384 YGDANIND
-393 YTQLEKTHSQPKNRA
+393 YYRDLEIKHSQPQNRA
-408 SGNRVS
+408 SGKRVS

>member
-1 MQLKGA
+1 MVTVVSNYCQL
-7 YDGYSCQQLLSII
+7 SQTQLSQTFAEKFTVTEELLQS
-20 SNPTLSD
+20 L
-27 ICRKIYCD
+27 
-35 RGITAVF
+35 

-75 YHIVRTPTNETLSI
+75 YHIVRNPTNETLSI
-89 IRLIKNACLKLYN
+89 IKLIKNACLKLYN
-102 LAHAATNSPL
+102 LAHTATKHPL
-112 KPAGPDNSDDLL
+112 KSHDSDNLL

-148 QSLSKVLLNDKNNE
+148 QSLSKVLLNDENNE

-176 TTDEIDCYLQKI
+176 TTDEIACYLQKI

-203 YLPDSNSTYLEFAL
+203 YVPYSTRTHLEDAL
-217 NDNIKI
+217 NENIKS
-223 DPSWPKEVQLFPI
+223 DPSWPNEVQLFPI

-251 NEKNNTPQIKCVIF
+251 NKKNNKLQIKCVIF
-265 NSLRALGHDK
+265 NSLRALGYDK

-286 NSKIMGEMPNNK
+286 NSELMGEMSNN
-298 NITDHLT
+298 NIKVHLN

-322 SCGAFVCMAAKEVI
+322 SCGAFVCMAAQEVI

-361 SAEEQYEIDFQHRLI
+361 SAEEQYEIDFQHRLV

-384 YGDALINAS
+384 YGDANINH
-393 YTQLEKTHSQPKNRA
+393 YYRNLEIKHSQPKNRA
-408 SGNRVS
+408 SSKRVS

>member
-1 MQLKGA
+1 MMVTVVSNYCQL
-7 YDGYSCQQLLSII
+7 SQTQLSQTFAEKFTVTEELLQS
-20 SNPTLSD
+20 L
-27 ICRKIYCD
+27 
-35 RGITAVF
+35 

-57 HNIALGYDEFGKK
+57 HNIALGYDKFGKE

-102 LAHAATNSPL
+102 LAHIATNSPL
-112 KPAGPDNSDDLL
+112 KSHDSDDLL

-148 QSLSKVLLNDKNNE
+148 QSLSKVLLNDENNE

-176 TTDEIDCYLQKI
+176 TTDEIACYLQKI

-203 YLPDSNSTYLEFAL
+203 YVPYSTRTHLEDAL
-217 NDNIKI
+217 NENIKS
-223 DPSWPKEVQLFPI
+223 DPSWPNEVQLFPI

-251 NEKNNTPQIKCVIF
+251 NKKNNKLQIKCVIF
-265 NSLRALGHDK
+265 NSLRALGYDK

-286 NSKIMGEMPNNK
+286 NSELMGEMSNN
-298 NITDHLT
+298 NIKVHLN

-322 SCGAFVCMAAKEVI
+322 SCGAFVCMAAQEVI

-361 SAEEQYEIDFQHRLI
+361 SAEEQYEIDFQHRLA

-384 YGDALINAS
+384 YSDANINH
-393 YTQLEKTHSQPKNRA
+393 YYRNLEIKHSQPKNRA
-408 SGNRVS
+408 SGKRVS